1 MKFGNLNEVFENEK
15 TIYEKIDDI
24 NKEHMLLESQKKQG
38 KFSKLLTTLS
48 RYGMTY
54 TDQVLKNMQAIP
66 ADRNLQNKEDIG
78 YHQSLYQGWDN
89 SWTPKKEEDKSYS
102 EKALIEK
109 VRVLRKMA
117 TQPELEDILDIL
129 ANECIVYDNDES
141 YIATPFMDT
150 ALIQELNEKSAEE
163 IRRCV
168 DTSFYKL
175 YMLLDLKRNAWSLF
189 KRWLI
194 DGVLAF
200 EIVYDDLEHPK
211 SIIGIIPIDPTIIT
225 RKVDQ
230 DGTEKWIMFKD
241 MVGLERTLLSSQII
255 YVKYSERDDGVD
267 RQSYLERLIRP
278 FNIYRIIEQAQIIW
292 TTTQA
297 SFKMMFTIPVAGMNK
312 ARGLQ
317 TLQSA
322 MNRYKEEITF
332 NSETGE
338 LLTNGKVNQIFNK
351 EYWMPENENG
361 KPEIETLV
369 DNGPQLNDSDQL
381 TYHLNKLYK
390 ISKIPLGRF
399 DKDAQA
405 TWFGSDPTA
414 VLRDE
419 INFGRFVNRLRAT
432 WAEIILKPLR
442 IQVSLSI
449 PDIKND
455 KRILDAISLRF
466 NTYNQ
471 FTEMMEIE
479 IDTKRVEFIQ
489 TMHDSLT
496 TQDAEGND
504 VSFFSQKFLVL
515 KYLKMSEADLE
526 LNQKYLLEEKFKKK
540 SGNDEEE
547 EDTGGADEE
556 ENAPEDDMGNED
568 EGSAEDEKG
577 NDLDSEMLGDVQPE
591 SSETTEK

>member
-24 NKEHMLLESQKKQG
+24 NKEYMLLESQKKQG

-568 EGSAEDEKG
+568 EGSVEDEKG

>member
-1 MKFGNLNEVFENEK
+1 MKFGNLNEVFDNEK

-38 KFSKLLTTLS
+38 KFSKLLTALS

-54 TDQVLKNMQAIP
+54 TDQVLKNMQAVP

-175 YMLLDLKRNAWSLF
+175 YMLLDFKRNAWSLF

-419 INFGRFVNRLRAT
+419 INFGRFVNRLRST

-540 SGNDEEE
+540 SGNGEEE

>member
-1 MKFGNLNEVFENEK
+1 MKFGNLNEVFDNEK

-540 SGNDEEE
+540 SGNGEEE
-547 EDTGGADEE
+547 EDTSGADEE
-556 ENAPEDDMGNED
+556 ENASEDDMGNED
-568 EGSAEDEKG
+568 EGSVEDEKG

>member
-48 RYGMTY
+48 RYGMSY

-489 TMHDSLT
+489 TMYDSLT

-568 EGSAEDEKG
+568 EGSVEDEKG

>member
-1 MKFGNLNEVFENEK
+1 MKFGNLNEVFDNEK

-38 KFSKLLTTLS
+38 KLSKLLTTLS

-255 YVKYSERDDGVD
+255 YIKYSERDDGVD

-504 VSFFSQKFLVL
+504 VSFFSEKFLVL

-526 LNQKYLLEEKFKKK
+526 LNEKYLLEEKFKKK
-540 SGNDEEE
+540 SGNGEEE

>member
-1 MKFGNLNEVFENEK
+1 MKFGNLNEVFDNEK

-38 KFSKLLTTLS
+38 KFSKLLTTMS

-54 TDQVLKNMQAIP
+54 TDQVLKNMQAVP

-141 YIATPFMDT
+141 YVATPFMDT

-175 YMLLDLKRNAWSLF
+175 YMLLDFKRNAWSLF

-432 WAEIILKPLR
+432 WSEIILKPLR

-526 LNQKYLLEEKFKKK
+526 LNEKYLLEEKFKKK
-540 SGNDEEE
+540 SGNNEEE
-547 EDTGGADEE
+547 EDTTGADEE

-568 EGSAEDEKG
+568 EGSVEDEKG

>member
-1 MKFGNLNEVFENEK
+1 MKFGNLNEVFDNEK

-38 KFSKLLTTLS
+38 KFSKLLTALS

-54 TDQVLKNMQAIP
+54 TDQVLKNMQAVP

-141 YIATPFMDT
+141 YVATPFMDT

-255 YVKYSERDDGVD
+255 YIKYSERDDGVD

-432 WAEIILKPLR
+432 WSEIILKPLR

-526 LNQKYLLEEKFKKK
+526 LNEKYLLEEKFKKK
-540 SGNDEEE
+540 SGNEEEE

>member
-1 MKFGNLNEVFENEK
+1 MKFGNLNEVFDNEK

-48 RYGMTY
+48 RYGMSY

-163 IRRCV
+163 IRKCV

-175 YMLLDLKRNAWSLF
+175 YMLLDFKRNAWSLF

-399 DKDAQA
+399 DKDAQT

-419 INFGRFVNRLRAT
+419 INFSRFVNRLRAT
-432 WAEIILKPLR
+432 WSEIILKPLR

-479 IDTKRVEFIQ
+479 IDTKRIEFIQ

-504 VSFFSQKFLVL
+504 VSFFSEKFLVL

-526 LNQKYLLEEKFKKK
+526 LNEKYLLEEKFKKK
-540 SGNDEEE
+540 SGNAEEE
-547 EDTGGADEE
+547 EDNGGAEDEE
-556 ENAPEDDMGNED
+556 NTLEDNANNED
-568 EGSAEDEKG
+568 EGGAEDEG
-577 NDLDSEMLGDVQPE
+577 SDNLDSEMLGDVQPE

>member
-1 MKFGNLNEVFENEK
+1 MKFGNLNEVFDNEK

-54 TDQVLKNMQAIP
+54 TDQVLKNMQAVP

-175 YMLLDLKRNAWSLF
+175 YMLLDFKRNAWSLF

-432 WAEIILKPLR
+432 WSEIILKPLR

-496 TQDAEGND
+496 TQDDEGND

-526 LNQKYLLEEKFKKK
+526 LNEKYLLEEKFKKK
-540 SGNDEEE
+540 SGNEE
-547 EDTGGADEE
+547 EDEDTAGTDEE

-568 EGSAEDEKG
+568 EGSVEDEKG

>member
-175 YMLLDLKRNAWSLF
+175 YMLLDFKRNAWSLF

-540 SGNDEEE
+540 SGNGEEE
-547 EDTGGADEE
+547 EDTSGADEE

-568 EGSAEDEKG
+568 EGSVEDEKG

>member
-419 INFGRFVNRLRAT
+419 INFGRFVNRLRST

-504 VSFFSQKFLVL
+504 VSFFSEKFLVL

-526 LNQKYLLEEKFKKK
+526 LNEKYLLEEKFKKK
-540 SGNDEEE
+540 SGNGEEE

>member
-1 MKFGNLNEVFENEK
+1 MKFGNLNEVFDNEK

-54 TDQVLKNMQAIP
+54 TDQVLKNMQAVP

-175 YMLLDLKRNAWSLF
+175 YMLLDFKRNAWSLF

-419 INFGRFVNRLRAT
+419 INFGRFVNRLRST

-526 LNQKYLLEEKFKKK
+526 LNEKYLLEEKFKKK
-540 SGNDEEE
+540 SGNNEEE

-568 EGSAEDEKG
+568 EGSAEDEKS

>member
-1 MKFGNLNEVFENEK
+1 MKFGNLNEVFDNEK

-38 KFSKLLTTLS
+38 KFSKLLTALS

-54 TDQVLKNMQAIP
+54 TDQVLKNMQAVP

-141 YIATPFMDT
+141 YVATPFMDT

-432 WAEIILKPLR
+432 WSEIILKPLR

-504 VSFFSQKFLVL
+504 VSFFSEKFLVL

-526 LNQKYLLEEKFKKK
+526 LNEKYLLEEKFKKK
-540 SGNDEEE
+540 SGNGEEE

>member
-175 YMLLDLKRNAWSLF
+175 YMLLDFKRNAWSLF

-504 VSFFSQKFLVL
+504 VSFFSEKFLVL

-526 LNQKYLLEEKFKKK
+526 LNEKYLLEEKFKKK
-540 SGNDEEE
+540 SGNGEEE

-568 EGSAEDEKG
+568 EGSVEDEKG

>member
-1 MKFGNLNEVFENEK
+1 MKFGNLNEVFDNEK

-54 TDQVLKNMQAIP
+54 TDQVLKNMQAVP

-117 TQPELEDILDIL
+117 TQPELEDILYIL

-175 YMLLDLKRNAWSLF
+175 YMLLDFKRNAWSLF

-432 WAEIILKPLR
+432 WSEIILKPLR

-526 LNQKYLLEEKFKKK
+526 LNKKYLLEEKFKKK
-540 SGNDEEE
+540 SGNNEEE
-547 EDTGGADEE
+547 EDTNSEDEE

-568 EGSAEDEKG
+568 EGSVEDEKG

>member
-504 VSFFSQKFLVL
+504 VSFFSEKFLVL

>member
-1 MKFGNLNEVFENEK
+1 
-15 TIYEKIDDI
+15 
-24 NKEHMLLESQKKQG
+24 MLLESQKKQG

-526 LNQKYLLEEKFKKK
+526 LNEKYLLEEKFKKK
-540 SGNDEEE
+540 SGNGEEE

>member
-175 YMLLDLKRNAWSLF
+175 YMLLDFKRNAWSLF

-504 VSFFSQKFLVL
+504 VSFFSEKFLVL

-526 LNQKYLLEEKFKKK
+526 LNEKYLLEEKFKKK
-540 SGNDEEE
+540 SGNNEEE
-547 EDTGGADEE
+547 EDTSGADEE

-568 EGSAEDEKG
+568 EGSVEDEKG

>member
-1 MKFGNLNEVFENEK
+1 MKFGNLNEVFDNEK

-38 KFSKLLTTLS
+38 KLSKLLTTLS

-54 TDQVLKNMQAIP
+54 TDQVLKNMQAVP

-211 SIIGIIPIDPTIIT
+211 SIIGIVPIDPTIIT

-432 WAEIILKPLR
+432 WSEIILKPLR

-504 VSFFSQKFLVL
+504 VSFFSEKFLVL

-526 LNQKYLLEEKFKKK
+526 LNEKYLLEEKFKKK
-540 SGNDEEE
+540 SGNGEEE

>member
-278 FNIYRIIEQAQIIW
+278 FNIYRIIDQAHIIW

-540 SGNDEEE
+540 SGNGEEE
-547 EDTGGADEE
+547 EDTSGADEE

-568 EGSAEDEKG
+568 EGSVEDEKG

>member
-419 INFGRFVNRLRAT
+419 INFGRFVNRLRST

-504 VSFFSQKFLVL
+504 VSFFSEKFLVL

-540 SGNDEEE
+540 SGNGEEE

-568 EGSAEDEKG
+568 EGSVEDEKG

>member
-1 MKFGNLNEVFENEK
+1 MKFGNLNEVFDNEK

-54 TDQVLKNMQAIP
+54 TDQVLKNMQAVP

-175 YMLLDLKRNAWSLF
+175 YMLLDFKRNAWSLF

-504 VSFFSQKFLVL
+504 VSFFSEKFLVL

-526 LNQKYLLEEKFKKK
+526 LNEKYLLEEKFKKK
-540 SGNDEEE
+540 SGNGEEE

>member
-38 KFSKLLTTLS
+38 KLSKLLTTLS

-504 VSFFSQKFLVL
+504 VSFFSEKFLVL

-526 LNQKYLLEEKFKKK
+526 LNEKYLLEEKFKKK
-540 SGNDEEE
+540 SGNGEEE

>member
-1 MKFGNLNEVFENEK
+1 MKFGNLNEVFDNEK

-38 KFSKLLTTLS
+38 KFSKLLTALS

-54 TDQVLKNMQAIP
+54 TDQVLKNMQAVP

-419 INFGRFVNRLRAT
+419 INFGRFVNRLRST

-540 SGNDEEE
+540 SGNGEEE

>member
-1 MKFGNLNEVFENEK
+1 MKFGNLNEVFDNEK

-24 NKEHMLLESQKKQG
+24 NKEYILLESQKKQR

-54 TDQVLKNMQAIP
+54 TDQVLKNMQAVP

-175 YMLLDLKRNAWSLF
+175 YMLLDFKRNAWSLF

-432 WAEIILKPLR
+432 WSEIILKPLR

-526 LNQKYLLEEKFKKK
+526 LNEKYLLEEKFKKK
-540 SGNDEEE
+540 SGNNEEE
-547 EDTGGADEE
+547 EDTSGADEE

-568 EGSAEDEKG
+568 EGSVEDEKG

>member
-526 LNQKYLLEEKFKKK
+526 LNEKYLLEEKFKKK
-540 SGNDEEE
+540 SGNGEEE

-568 EGSAEDEKG
+568 EGSVEDEKG

>member
-1 MKFGNLNEVFENEK
+1 MKFGNLNEVFDNEK

-54 TDQVLKNMQAIP
+54 TDQVLKNMQAVP

-175 YMLLDLKRNAWSLF
+175 YMLLDFKRNAWSLF

-496 TQDAEGND
+496 AQDDEGND

-526 LNQKYLLEEKFKKK
+526 LNEKYLLEEKFKKK

>member
-1 MKFGNLNEVFENEK
+1 MKFGNLNEVFDNEK

-175 YMLLDLKRNAWSLF
+175 YMLLDFKRNAWSLF

-399 DKDAQA
+399 DKDAQT

-432 WAEIILKPLR
+432 WSEIILKPLR

-479 IDTKRVEFIQ
+479 IDTKRIEFIQ

-504 VSFFSQKFLVL
+504 VSFFSEKFLVL

-526 LNQKYLLEEKFKKK
+526 LNEKYLLEEKFKKK

-547 EDTGGADEE
+547 EDNGGAEEE
-556 ENAPEDDMGNED
+556 ENTPEDNANNED
-568 EGSAEDEKG
+568 EGGAEDEG
-577 NDLDSEMLGDVQPE
+577 SDNLDSEMLGDVQPE

>member
-66 ADRNLQNKEDIG
+66 ADRNIQNKEDIG

-150 ALIQELNEKSAEE
+150 ALIQELIEKSAEE

-255 YVKYSERDDGVD
+255 YIKYSERDDGVD

-419 INFGRFVNRLRAT
+419 INFSRFVNRLRAT

-504 VSFFSQKFLVL
+504 VSFFSEKFLVL

-526 LNQKYLLEEKFKKK
+526 LNEKYLLEEKFKKK
-540 SGNDEEE
+540 SGNGEEE

-568 EGSAEDEKG
+568 EGSVENEKG

>member
-1 MKFGNLNEVFENEK
+1 MKFGNLNEVFDNEK

-38 KFSKLLTTLS
+38 KFSKLLTALS

-54 TDQVLKNMQAIP
+54 TDQVLKNMQAVP

-141 YIATPFMDT
+141 YVATPFMDT

-255 YVKYSERDDGVD
+255 YIKYSERDDGVD

-432 WAEIILKPLR
+432 WSEIILKPLR

-540 SGNDEEE
+540 SGNGEEE

>member
-1 MKFGNLNEVFENEK
+1 MKFGNLNEVFDNEK

-38 KFSKLLTTLS
+38 KFSKLLTALS

-141 YIATPFMDT
+141 YVATPFMDT

-255 YVKYSERDDGVD
+255 YIKYSERDDGVD

-432 WAEIILKPLR
+432 WSEIILKPLR

-526 LNQKYLLEEKFKKK
+526 LNEKYLLEEKFKKK
-540 SGNDEEE
+540 SGNGEEE

>member
-1 MKFGNLNEVFENEK
+1 MKFGNLNEVFDNEK

-54 TDQVLKNMQAIP
+54 TDQVLKNMQAVP

-175 YMLLDLKRNAWSLF
+175 YMLLDFKRNAWSLF

-432 WAEIILKPLR
+432 WSEIILKPLR

-526 LNQKYLLEEKFKKK
+526 LTTKYLLEEKFTKK
-540 SGNDEEE
+540 SGNNEEE
-547 EDTGGADEE
+547 EDTSGAGEE

-568 EGSAEDEKG
+568 EGSVEDEKG

>member
-211 SIIGIIPIDPTIIT
+211 SIIGIVPIDPTIIT

-432 WAEIILKPLR
+432 WSEIILKPLR

-504 VSFFSQKFLVL
+504 VSFFSEKFLVL

-526 LNQKYLLEEKFKKK
+526 LNEKYLLEEKFKKK
-540 SGNDEEE
+540 SGNGEEE

>member
-419 INFGRFVNRLRAT
+419 INFGRFVNRLRST

-526 LNQKYLLEEKFKKK
+526 LNEKYLLEEKFKKK

-568 EGSAEDEKG
+568 EGSVEDEKG

>member
-414 VLRDE
+414 ELRDE

-479 IDTKRVEFIQ
+479 IDTKRVDFIQ

-540 SGNDEEE
+540 SGNGEEE

-568 EGSAEDEKG
+568 EGSVEDEKG

>member
-1 MKFGNLNEVFENEK
+1 MKFGNLNEVFDNEK

-38 KFSKLLTTLS
+38 KFSKLLTALS
-48 RYGMTY
+48 KYGMTY
-54 TDQVLKNMQAIP
+54 TDQVLKNMQAVP

-175 YMLLDLKRNAWSLF
+175 YMLLDFKRNAWSLF

-432 WAEIILKPLR
+432 WSEIILKPLR

-466 NTYNQ
+466 STYNQ

-526 LNQKYLLEEKFKKK
+526 LNEKYLLEEKFKKK
-540 SGNDEEE
+540 SGNNEEE

-568 EGSAEDEKG
+568 EGSAEDEKS

>member
-38 KFSKLLTTLS
+38 KLSKLLTTLS

-175 YMLLDLKRNAWSLF
+175 YMLLDFKRNAWSLF

-432 WAEIILKPLR
+432 WSEIILKPLR

-504 VSFFSQKFLVL
+504 VSFFSEKFLVL

-526 LNQKYLLEEKFKKK
+526 LNEKYLLEEKFKKK
-540 SGNDEEE
+540 SGNGEEE

>member
-332 NSETGE
+332 NAETGE

-526 LNQKYLLEEKFKKK
+526 LNQKYLLEEKLKKK
-540 SGNDEEE
+540 SGNGEEE

-568 EGSAEDEKG
+568 EGSVEDEKG

>member
-1 MKFGNLNEVFENEK
+1 MKFGNLNEVFDNEK

-54 TDQVLKNMQAIP
+54 TDQVLKNMQAVP

-175 YMLLDLKRNAWSLF
+175 YMLLDFKRNAWSLF

-255 YVKYSERDDGVD
+255 YIKYSERDDGVD

-432 WAEIILKPLR
+432 WSEIILKPLR

-466 NTYNQ
+466 NAYNQ

-496 TQDAEGND
+496 TQDDEGND

-526 LNQKYLLEEKFKKK
+526 LNEKYLLEEKFKKK
-540 SGNDEEE
+540 SGNNEEE

-568 EGSAEDEKG
+568 EGSVEDEKG

>member
-526 LNQKYLLEEKFKKK
+526 LNEKYLLEEKFKKK

-556 ENAPEDDMGNED
+556 ENTPEDDMGNED
-568 EGSAEDEKG
+568 EGSVEDEKG